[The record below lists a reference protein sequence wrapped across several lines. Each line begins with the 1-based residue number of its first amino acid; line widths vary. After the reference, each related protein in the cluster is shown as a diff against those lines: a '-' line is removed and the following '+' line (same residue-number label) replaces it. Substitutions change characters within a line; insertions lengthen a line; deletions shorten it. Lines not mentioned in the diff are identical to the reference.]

1 MTSNVSF
8 IEIINDLGY
17 NVVYIDNTYYI
28 YTDFQI
34 PDDVITEISL
44 IGKNVTSIIENQPN
58 TFGLDK
64 LRQRELVDKI
74 SVMKQRRRQFHKNTA
89 YVKYLANG

>member
-1 MTSNVSF
+1 MKKIGF

-17 NVVYIDNTYYI
+17 NVVFIDNTYYV
-28 YTDFQI
+28 YTEFII
-34 PDDVITEISL
+34 PDDVVTEISL
-44 IGKNVTSIIENQPN
+44 IGKNITDIIEHQPD

-64 LRQRELVDKI
+64 LRQRELIDKI
-74 SVMKQRRRQFHKNTA
+74 SVMKSRRRQFHKDVI